1 MEKEVFENDWKECE
15 YCKRSYYEC
24 DTGYS
29 EYECTLDGNEC
40 CSGKLEYGCPL
51 SFKYTVE

>member
-1 MEKEVFENDWKECE
+1 MEEEVFENDWEDCE

-40 CSGKLEYGCPL
+40 FSGELEYGCPL